1 MTEDTFKDLCLC
13 GETTKVQFK
22 ESFTSQKEIAKEMIA
37 FANTKGGVILF
48 GVEDKCG
55 KLVGLS
61 YDEIQ
66 VISRELGNAANE
78 QVRPTIY
85 IETEVVRVEEKHF
98 LICSVEEGKN
108 KPYKN
113 LNGEIWVKQ
122 GADKRRITE
131 NSEILALF
139 QDSGSYQPDAAGVN
153 GTTFNDLDRYA
164 IDEYLQKVYA
174 TTLDGFGGKAEQ
186 VLKNIHILN
195 HHGVPTLAGYLFFG
209 KHPEYN
215 CPTCMV
221 KAVSFFGNDLAGTQY
236 RDSKEILGNMP
247 QLYDKSMAFL
257 KANLH
262 NVQEEGASFNTLGKL
277 EIAEEVLEEV
287 VQNALVHR
295 DLLRPAPI
303 RLFVFDDRVEVIS
316 PGALAGGLTEEDIRN
331 GKTYQRNPYMAT
343 FATNALYYKGI
354 GSGIVRI
361 LAEYP
366 EIQLENDVS
375 AKEFKVII
383 ERPIQ
388 KSDVTTQKGALK
400 DSDTIQKSDVTTQ
413 KGALKDSDTI
423 QKSDVT
429 IQKEALKDSDT
440 IQKSDSTIQK
450 EALKD
455 SDTIQKSDVTIQ
467 KEALKDSDTIQKS
480 DSTIQKNLDSSQVSV
495 LNFFREHPKAT
506 IDDMVAELNDLSL
519 GGVKFIIAKL
529 QKKGLL
535 KRVGGRKHGEWQV
548 L

>member
-1 MTEDTFKDLCLC
+1 MEQVLNDCMMTEDTFKDLCLC

-98 LICSVEEGKN
+98 LICSVAEGKN

-139 QDSGSYQPDAAGVN
+139 QDSGSYQPDAVGVN
-153 GTTFNDLDRYA
+153 GTTFDDLDRYA
-164 IDEYLQKVYA
+164 IDDYLQKVYA

-236 RDSKEILGNMP
+236 RDSKEIFGNMP
-247 QLYDKSMAFL
+247 QLYDKTMSFL

-303 RLFVFDDRVEVIS
+303 RLFVFDNRVEVIS

-361 LAEYP
+361 LVEYP
-366 EIQLENDVS
+366 EIRLENDVNG
-375 AKEFKVII
+375 KEFKVAIPRTI
-383 ERPIQ
+383 PNGSLKYRN
-388 KSDVTTQKGALK
+388 TTQKDSLK
-400 DSDTIQKSDVTTQ
+400 DSNTILKTDVSTQ
-413 KGALKDSDTI
+413 KDSLMDSNTILKALEPIQAEVLKYIMAHPQATREEIADS
-423 QKSDVT
+423 
-429 IQKEALKDSDT
+429 
-440 IQKSDSTIQK
+440 
-450 EALKD
+450 
-455 SDTIQKSDVTIQ
+455 
-467 KEALKDSDTIQKS
+467 
-480 DSTIQKNLDSSQVSV
+480 
-495 LNFFREHPKAT
+495 
-506 IDDMVAELNDLSL
+506 IDGISF

-535 KRVGGRKHGEWQV
+535 KRVGGRKFGEWLV
-548 L
+548 FI

>member
-1 MTEDTFKDLCLC
+1 M
-13 GETTKVQFK
+13 
-22 ESFTSQKEIAKEMIA
+22 
-37 FANTKGGVILF
+37 
-48 GVEDKCG
+48 
-55 KLVGLS
+55 
-61 YDEIQ
+61 
-66 VISRELGNAANE
+66 
-78 QVRPTIY
+78 
-85 IETEVVRVEEKHF
+85 
-98 LICSVEEGKN
+98 
-108 KPYKN
+108 
-113 LNGEIWVKQ
+113 KQ

-215 CPTCMV
+215 CLTCMV
-221 KAVSFFGNDLAGTQY
+221 KAVSFFGKDLAGTQY

-303 RLFVFDDRVEVIS
+303 RLFVFDNRVEVIS

-331 GKTYQRNPYMAT
+331 GKTYQRNPYMST

-366 EIQLENDVS
+366 DIRLENDVNG
-375 AKEFKVII
+375 KEFKV
-383 ERPIQ
+383 
-388 KSDVTTQKGALK
+388 
-400 DSDTIQKSDVTTQ
+400 TIPR
-413 KGALKDSDTI
+413 
-423 QKSDVT
+423 
-429 IQKEALKDSDT
+429 T
-440 IQKSDSTIQK
+440 IQKSDSTTQK
-450 EALKD
+450 RENA
-455 SDTIQKSDVTIQ
+455 T
-467 KEALKDSDTIQKS
+467 QKS
-480 DSTIQKNLDSSQVSV
+480 DSTTQKEQFEDINTTQKKKIATQKNLDTTQKEV
-495 LNFFREHPKAT
+495 LEYFKGNPKAT
-506 IDDMVAELNDLSL
+506 RVDAANAL
-519 GGVKFIIAKL
+519 GKITEDGVKFIIAKL

-548 L
+548 LI

>member
-22 ESFTSQKEIAKEMIA
+22 EAFTSQKEIAKEMIA
-37 FANTKGGVILF
+37 FANSKGGVILF
-48 GVEDKCG
+48 GVEDKSG

-85 IETEVVRVEEKHF
+85 IDTEVVRLDEKHF
-98 LICSVEEGKN
+98 LICSIEEGKN

-131 NSEILALF
+131 NAEILSLF

-153 GTTFNDLDRYA
+153 GTTFDDLDRYA
-164 IDEYLQKVYA
+164 IDDYLQKVYA
-174 TTLDGFGGKAEQ
+174 TTLDGFGSKAEQ

-195 HHGVPTLAGYLFFG
+195 HNGVPTLAGYLFFG

-236 RDSKEILGNMP
+236 RDTKEILGNMP

-262 NVQEEGASFNTLGKL
+262 NVQEEGASFNTVGKL

-295 DLLRPAPI
+295 DLLRSAPI
-303 RLFVFDDRVEVIS
+303 RILIFDNRVEIIS

-343 FATNALYYKGI
+343 FATNALHYKGI

-366 EIQLENDVS
+366 DIQLDNDDS
-375 AKEFKVII
+375 AKEFKVTVW
-383 ERPIQ
+383 RA
-388 KSDVTTQKGALK
+388 KSKDESTTQK
-400 DSDTIQKSDVTTQ
+400 SEITTQ
-413 KGALKDSDTI
+413 KESLKDTNTTQKDECAT
-423 QKSDVT
+423 QKSEST
-429 IQKEALKDSDT
+429 TQKDLDATQKKVLEFFKSNPQGTRVEAAN
-440 IQKSDSTIQK
+440 
-450 EALKD
+450 ALGD
-455 SDTIQKSDVTIQ
+455 ITED
-467 KEALKDSDTIQKS
+467 
-480 DSTIQKNLDSSQVSV
+480 
-495 LNFFREHPKAT
+495 
-506 IDDMVAELNDLSL
+506 
-519 GGVKFIIAKL
+519 GVKFVIGKL

-535 KRVGGRKHGEWQV
+535 KRVGGRKHGEWNV
-548 L
+548 LI

>member
-1 MTEDTFKDLCLC
+1 MTEDIFKDLCLC

-66 VISRELGNAANE
+66 VINRELGNAANE

-139 QDSGSYQPDAAGVN
+139 QDSGSYQPDAVGVN
-153 GTTFNDLDRYA
+153 GTTFDDLDRYA
-164 IDEYLQKVYA
+164 IDDYLQKVYA

-236 RDSKEILGNMP
+236 RDSKEIFGNMP
-247 QLYDKSMAFL
+247 QLYDKTMAFL

-361 LAEYP
+361 LVEYP
-366 EIQLENDVS
+366 EIRLENDVNG
-375 AKEFKVII
+375 KEFKVAIPRTI
-383 ERPIQ
+383 PNGSLKYRN
-388 KSDVTTQKGALK
+388 TTQKDSLK
-400 DSDTIQKSDVTTQ
+400 DSNTILKTDVSTQ
-413 KGALKDSDTI
+413 KDSLMDSNTILKALEPIQAEVLKYIMAHPQATREEIADS
-423 QKSDVT
+423 
-429 IQKEALKDSDT
+429 
-440 IQKSDSTIQK
+440 
-450 EALKD
+450 
-455 SDTIQKSDVTIQ
+455 
-467 KEALKDSDTIQKS
+467 
-480 DSTIQKNLDSSQVSV
+480 
-495 LNFFREHPKAT
+495 
-506 IDDMVAELNDLSL
+506 IDGISF

-535 KRVGGRKHGEWQV
+535 KRVGGRKFGEWLV
-548 L
+548 FI

>member
-22 ESFTSQKEIAKEMIA
+22 ETFTSQKEIAKEMIA
-37 FANTKGGVILF
+37 FANSKGGVILF
-48 GVEDKCG
+48 GVEDKSG

-85 IETEVVRVEEKHF
+85 IDTEVVRMDEKHF
-98 LICSVEEGKN
+98 LICSIEEGKN

-131 NSEILALF
+131 NAEILSLF

-153 GTTFNDLDRYA
+153 GTTFDDLDRYA
-164 IDEYLQKVYA
+164 IDDYLQKVYA

-186 VLKNIHILN
+186 VLKNIHVLN
-195 HHGVPTLAGYLFFG
+195 HNGVPTLAGYLFFG

-236 RDSKEILGNMP
+236 RDTKEILGNMP

-262 NVQEEGASFNTLGKL
+262 NVQEEGASFNTVGKL
-277 EIAEEVLEEV
+277 EIAEDVLEEV

-295 DLLRPAPI
+295 DLLRSAPI
-303 RLFVFDDRVEVIS
+303 RILIFDNRVEIIS

-343 FATNALYYKGI
+343 FATNALHYKGI

-366 EIQLENDVS
+366 DIQLDNDEC
-375 AKEFKVII
+375 AKEFKVTVW
-383 ERPIQ
+383 RA
-388 KSDVTTQKGALK
+388 KSKDESTTQKSEIATQKEPLK
-400 DSDTIQKSDVTTQ
+400 DISTTQ
-413 KGALKDSDTI
+413 KDEYATQKRESTTQKDLDATQKKVLEFFKNNPKGTRVEAANALGDITED
-423 QKSDVT
+423 
-429 IQKEALKDSDT
+429 
-440 IQKSDSTIQK
+440 
-450 EALKD
+450 
-455 SDTIQKSDVTIQ
+455 
-467 KEALKDSDTIQKS
+467 
-480 DSTIQKNLDSSQVSV
+480 
-495 LNFFREHPKAT
+495 
-506 IDDMVAELNDLSL
+506 
-519 GGVKFIIAKL
+519 GVKFVIGKL
-529 QKKGLL
+529 QQKGLL
-535 KRVGGRKHGEWQV
+535 KRVGGRKYGEWQV
-548 L
+548 LI

>member
-1 MTEDTFKDLCLC
+1 MTENTFKDLCLC

-22 ESFTSQKEIAKEMIA
+22 EAFTSQKEIAKEMIA
-37 FANTKGGVILF
+37 FANSKGGVILF
-48 GVEDKCG
+48 GVEDKSG

-85 IETEVVRVEEKHF
+85 IDTEVVRMDEKHF
-98 LICSVEEGKN
+98 LICSIEEGKN

-131 NSEILALF
+131 NAEILSLF

-153 GTTFNDLDRYA
+153 GTTFDDLDRYA
-164 IDEYLQKVYA
+164 IDDYLQKVYA

-195 HHGVPTLAGYLFFG
+195 HNGVPTLAGYLFFG

-221 KAVSFFGNDLAGTQY
+221 KAVSFFGNDLAGTKY
-236 RDSKEILGNMP
+236 RDTKEILGNMP

-262 NVQEEGASFNTLGKL
+262 NVQEEGASFNTVGKL

-295 DLLRPAPI
+295 DLLRSAPI
-303 RLFVFDDRVEVIS
+303 RILIFDNRVEIIS

-331 GKTYQRNPYMAT
+331 GKTYQRNPYMVT
-343 FATNALYYKGI
+343 FATNALHYKGI

-366 EIQLENDVS
+366 DIQLDNDDS
-375 AKEFKVII
+375 AKEFKVTVW
-383 ERPIQ
+383 RA
-388 KSDVTTQKGALK
+388 KSKDESTTQK
-400 DSDTIQKSDVTTQ
+400 SEITTQ
-413 KGALKDSDTI
+413 KESLKDISTTQKDECAT
-423 QKSDVT
+423 QKSEST
-429 IQKEALKDSDT
+429 TQKDLDATQKKVLEFFKNNPKGTRVEAAN
-440 IQKSDSTIQK
+440 
-450 EALKD
+450 ALGD
-455 SDTIQKSDVTIQ
+455 ITED
-467 KEALKDSDTIQKS
+467 
-480 DSTIQKNLDSSQVSV
+480 
-495 LNFFREHPKAT
+495 
-506 IDDMVAELNDLSL
+506 
-519 GGVKFIIAKL
+519 GVKFVIGKL
-529 QKKGLL
+529 QQKGLL

-548 L
+548 LI

>member
-1 MTEDTFKDLCLC
+1 MTEDIFKDLCLC

-98 LICSVEEGKN
+98 LICSVAEGKN

-139 QDSGSYQPDAAGVN
+139 QDSGSYQPDAVGVN
-153 GTTFNDLDRYA
+153 GTTFDDLDRYA
-164 IDEYLQKVYA
+164 IDDYLQKVYA

-236 RDSKEILGNMP
+236 RDSKEIFGNMP
-247 QLYDKSMAFL
+247 QLYDKTMAFL

-303 RLFVFDDRVEVIS
+303 RLFVFDNRVEVIS

-361 LAEYP
+361 LVEYP
-366 EIQLENDVS
+366 EIRLENDVNG
-375 AKEFKVII
+375 KEFKVAIPRTI
-383 ERPIQ
+383 PNGSLKYRN
-388 KSDVTTQKGALK
+388 TTQKDSLK
-400 DSDTIQKSDVTTQ
+400 DSSTILKTDVSTQ
-413 KGALKDSDTI
+413 KDSLMDSNTILKALEPIQAEVLKYIMAHPQATREEIADS
-423 QKSDVT
+423 
-429 IQKEALKDSDT
+429 
-440 IQKSDSTIQK
+440 
-450 EALKD
+450 
-455 SDTIQKSDVTIQ
+455 
-467 KEALKDSDTIQKS
+467 
-480 DSTIQKNLDSSQVSV
+480 
-495 LNFFREHPKAT
+495 
-506 IDDMVAELNDLSL
+506 IDGISF

-535 KRVGGRKHGEWQV
+535 KRVGGRKFGEWLV
-548 L
+548 FI

>member
-1 MTEDTFKDLCLC
+1 MTEDIFKDLCLC

-139 QDSGSYQPDAAGVN
+139 QDSGSYQPDAVGVN
-153 GTTFNDLDRYA
+153 GTTFDDLDRYA
-164 IDEYLQKVYA
+164 IDDYLQKVYA

-186 VLKNIHILN
+186 VLNNIHILN

-236 RDSKEILGNMP
+236 RDSKEIFGNMP
-247 QLYDKSMAFL
+247 QLYDKTMAFL

-303 RLFVFDDRVEVIS
+303 RLFVFDNRVEVIS

-361 LAEYP
+361 LVEYP
-366 EIQLENDVS
+366 EIRLENDVNG
-375 AKEFKVII
+375 KEFKVAIPRTI
-383 ERPIQ
+383 PNGSLKYRN
-388 KSDVTTQKGALK
+388 TTQKDSLK
-400 DSDTIQKSDVTTQ
+400 DSNTILKTDVSTQ
-413 KGALKDSDTI
+413 KDSLMDSNTILKALEPIQAEVLKYIMAHPQATREEIADS
-423 QKSDVT
+423 
-429 IQKEALKDSDT
+429 
-440 IQKSDSTIQK
+440 
-450 EALKD
+450 
-455 SDTIQKSDVTIQ
+455 
-467 KEALKDSDTIQKS
+467 
-480 DSTIQKNLDSSQVSV
+480 
-495 LNFFREHPKAT
+495 
-506 IDDMVAELNDLSL
+506 IDGISF

-535 KRVGGRKHGEWQV
+535 KRVGGRKFGEWLV
-548 L
+548 FI